1 MLDAEKS
8 FDEVRQ
14 LSDTRKQDFIPVRN
28 LRDKLKFK
36 KKKKKK
42 NQKYSPGAR
51 DVLCNPGDRKG
62 LTMNFDRLKHPPF
75 GKVVRGL
82 KLWYNVELYLC
93 FNSR

>member
-14 LSDTRKQDFIPVRN
+14 WSDTRKQDFIPVRN
-28 LRDKLKFK
+28 LRDKLKLE
-36 KKKKKK
+36 KKK
-42 NQKYSPGAR
+42 NQKYSPVAR

-62 LTMNFDRLKHPPF
+62 LTMNFDRLKHPRF

-82 KLWYNVELYLC
+82 KLWYKC
-93 FNSR
+93 

>member
-14 LSDTRKQDFIPVRN
+14 WSDTRKQDFIPVRN
-28 LRDKLKFK
+28 LRNKLKL
-36 KKKKKK
+36 K
-42 NQKYSPGAR
+42 NKNKNKKYSPGAR

-62 LTMNFDRLKHPPF
+62 LTMNFDRLKHHRF

-82 KLWYNVELYLC
+82 KLWYKC
-93 FNSR
+93 